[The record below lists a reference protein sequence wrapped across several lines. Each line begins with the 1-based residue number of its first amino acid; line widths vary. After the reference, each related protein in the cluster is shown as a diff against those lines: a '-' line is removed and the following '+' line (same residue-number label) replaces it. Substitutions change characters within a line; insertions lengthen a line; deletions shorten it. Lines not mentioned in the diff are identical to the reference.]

1 MKKHLTLSDRIII
14 EQKLNEGT
22 SIREIARTVNKDAST
37 IIREINKRKCPKG
50 KRSIK
55 VLPACANKH
64 DCQVTGLCKD
74 KRCYMLCRNCMAC
87 KSLCELY
94 VPGTCTK
101 LEKSPYVC
109 NGCDKQGSCT
119 YDRFFYIATYAND
132 LYQDTLISSR
142 EGINQEPEK
151 IREMDELISPLIKK
165 GQPVS
170 HIYNT
175 HSRALG
181 CSKSTLYNYIDS
193 CVFSARNID
202 LPRKV
207 KYKVRKTGTRASIS
221 ENERL
226 LIKERNYE
234 KFQEY
239 MKQNPLTSVVEM
251 DTVVGPLHS
260 KKVLLT
266 LLFRNCSLMLAILL
280 NNKSQECVIE
290 ALNWLCDELGIETFK
305 RLFPVLLT
313 DRGTEFM
320 YPEAIEC
327 DRFGELKTKVF
338 YCDPQ
343 CAWQKGM
350 LEKNHEFI
358 RYIVPKGH
366 SFDLYSQRQIT
377 LMINHINSI
386 SRKSL
391 NGCTPYKL
399 SLYLLNNKLHEVMKL
414 EEILPDE
421 IRLKPALLK

>member
-165 GQPVS
+165 ASPY
-170 HIYNT
+170 HI
-175 HSRALG
+175 
-181 CSKSTLYNYIDS
+181 STIH
-193 CVFSARNID
+193 I
-202 LPRKV
+202 
-207 KYKVRKTGTRASIS
+207 
-221 ENERL
+221 
-226 LIKERNYE
+226 
-234 KFQEY
+234 QEH
-239 MKQNPLTSVVEM
+239 L
-251 DTVVGPLHS
+251 D
-260 KKVLLT
+260 
-266 LLFRNCSLMLAILL
+266 
-280 NNKSQECVIE
+280 
-290 ALNWLCDELGIETFK
+290 ALNQHFTTTSIRAFSQHET
-305 RLFPVLLT
+305 L
-313 DRGTEFM
+313 
-320 YPEAIEC
+320 IS
-327 DRFGELKTKVF
+327 
-338 YCDPQ
+338 
-343 CAWQKGM
+343 
-350 LEKNHEFI
+350 LEKLNI
-358 RYIVPKGH
+358 RFEKQVQGQVYPKMNV
-366 SFDLYSQRQIT
+366 YSLKNVI
-377 LMINHINSI
+377 MKNSRSI
-386 SRKSL
+386 
-391 NGCTPYKL
+391 
-399 SLYLLNNKLHEVMKL
+399 
-414 EEILPDE
+414 
-421 IRLKPALLK
+421 